1 MIVAVRHRPKYG
13 AGYASMIAGHNGMEH
28 GIPTR
33 KEATGMD
40 LGFLRSLYEEAP
52 DGARW
57 ASVYLDT
64 TPTVEI
70 AGAELELRWRAARQ
84 RLAADGADEAT
95 LDAVGEA
102 LSGATHDIRGQAVF
116 AADGAVRLSVHL
128 PSPPQQEI
136 SRYSPLP
143 HVMPLLAQLPA
154 RAPHVRVAAARGGAE
169 VVGVPIDGTPVR
181 QVTGS
186 HSWPVHKV
194 SASGMSEYHL
204 QRSVEETWFAN
215 AKEAAAAAVA
225 AADRVG
231 AEFVVVGGDARE
243 RGMLIEVL
251 PARLRDN
258 AVIVDRETAAAAA
271 AFDEAAAAEAA
282 RRVEAA
288 SRARLDEF
296 RARMDVRDLT
306 VRRAAEGLSGTL
318 AALRDGLAQDVLL
331 ADDPSS
337 TATAWAGP
345 GPDDVA
351 ATAEELGA
359 GETGGPVRDRA
370 DAVLSRA
377 ATRTDAGLFFVPPD
391 AAPLRDG
398 MGALLRA
405 PMAAV

>member
-1 MIVAVRHRPKYG
+1 
-13 AGYASMIAGHNGMEH
+13 
-28 GIPTR
+28 
-33 KEATGMD
+33 MD

-52 DGARW
+52 DGVRW

-70 AGAELELRWRAARQ
+70 AGAELELRWRSARQ

-102 LSGATHDIRGQAVF
+102 LSGATHDSRGQAVF

-128 PSPPQQEI
+128 PSPPRQEI

-143 HVMPLLAQLPA
+143 HVMPLLAQLPP

-169 VVGVPIDGTPVR
+169 VVAVPARPTDPDRPPGPIEGTPAR

-194 SASGMSEYHL
+194 SAGGLSELRL
-204 QRSVEETWFAN
+204 QRSVEETWAAN
-215 AKEAAAAAVA
+215 AKEAVAAATA

-231 AEFVVVGGDARE
+231 AEFVVVGGDVRE

-258 AVIVDRETAAAAA
+258 AVIVDRETAADAAV
-271 AFDEAAAAEAA
+271 FDEAAAAEAA
-282 RRVEAA
+282 RRAEAA

-296 RARMDVRDLT
+296 RARMDVRDLA

-331 ADDPSS
+331 ADNPSS

-351 ATAEELGA
+351 VTAEELGA
-359 GETGGPVRDRA
+359 GETGGSVRDRA

-377 ATRTDAGLFFVPPD
+377 AARTDAGLFFLPPD

-398 MGALLRA
+398 VGALLRA